1 MVLKIAIKVVNNT
14 VVPNGLVSTLLVFGA
29 YPCITEFDALTSTI
43 TQWAEAIKNA
53 MKEVQKIRAER

>member
-1 MVLKIAIKVVNNT
+1 MQGCGLSKEMVLKIAIKVVNNT

-43 TQWAEAIKNA
+43 TQ
-53 MKEVQKIRAER
+53 